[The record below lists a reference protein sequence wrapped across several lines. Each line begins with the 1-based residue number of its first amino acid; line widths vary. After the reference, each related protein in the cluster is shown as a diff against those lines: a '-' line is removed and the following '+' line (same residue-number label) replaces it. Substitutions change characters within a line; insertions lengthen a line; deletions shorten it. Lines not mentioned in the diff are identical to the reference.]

1 MESLPGYGDRFERP
15 HYGYN
20 VEPSSPEGGL
30 QYLRDRWMF
39 NRVLCEEEVCRKVLR
54 AALGIEVG
62 EIAYLNAE
70 QAKEPAASAWT
81 RSPGREAACSA
92 SRCRSPPRMLPIAM
106 KCSRSSGW
114 KGPNKHQRKRTGR
127 WMSSAGEGCCLSDI
141 KILH

>member
-70 QAKEPAASAWT
+70 QAKEPAA
-81 RSPGREAACSA
+81 A
-92 SRCRSPPRMLPIAM
+92 SRGVRMDVFAREGSRVFDIEMQVSPEDAAYRDEMLAEFGLE
-106 KCSRSSGW
+106 R
-114 KGPNKHQRKRTGR
+114 
-127 WMSSAGEGCCLSDI
+127 AE
-141 KILH
+141 

>member
-1 MESLPGYGDRFERP
+1 MGERK
-15 HYGYN
+15 
-20 VEPSSPEGGL
+20 L
-30 QYLRDRWMF
+30 KFQDRWMF

-70 QAKEPAASAWT
+70 QAKEPAAASCGVRMDVFA
-81 RSPGREAACSA
+81 REG
-92 SRCRSPPRMLPIAM
+92 SRVFDIAMQVSPRMLPIAM

-127 WMSSAGEGCCLSDI
+127 WMSSAAEGCCLSDI

>member
-70 QAKEPAASAWT
+70 QAKEP
-81 RSPGREAACSA
+81 RRPHGRVRPGGK
-92 SRCRSPPRMLPIAM
+92 PRVRHRDAGLP
-106 KCSRSSGW
+106 R
-114 KGPNKHQRKRTGR
+114 
-127 WMSSAGEGCCLSDI
+127 GCCLSR
-141 KILH
+141 